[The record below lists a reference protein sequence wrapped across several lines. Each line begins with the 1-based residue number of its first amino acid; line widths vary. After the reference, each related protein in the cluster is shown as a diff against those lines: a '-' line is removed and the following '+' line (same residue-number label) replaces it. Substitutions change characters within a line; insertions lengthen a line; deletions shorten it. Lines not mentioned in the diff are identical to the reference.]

1 MGLDPPCCRHRMWGI
16 KKILQNGWAPGN
28 VIDTKWQGSC
38 SSQTPRYRHPF
49 CRGQN
54 VHDPM
59 VAPRIKEPFC
69 RPPPL
74 QNPSAKAH
82 LSFSQAP
89 HFVERYHFVGIN
101 RSSSYSVSTS
111 YMTPNRALN
120 KHFSSENTFPCG
132 WCTPCQAKHSAHKC
146 ASQWE
151 TSCPSSFC
159 WLGLGKRVWPEC
171 FYKMKRHSCNSINV
185 SLYRR
190 LSLQNGSCISHGI
203 LTKWQGLHDLHV
215 HFWAKIHSLQN
226 D

>member
-1 MGLDPPCCRHRMWGI
+1 MYVCMYVYIYIRYIHICIYINIPVEIDSMGLDPPCCRHRMWGI

-101 RSSSYSVSTS
+101 RSSSYNVSTS

-132 WCTPCQAKHSAHKC
+132 
-146 ASQWE
+146 
-151 TSCPSSFC
+151 
-159 WLGLGKRVWPEC
+159 
-171 FYKMKRHSCNSINV
+171 
-185 SLYRR
+185 
-190 LSLQNGSCISHGI
+190 
-203 LTKWQGLHDLHV
+203 
-215 HFWAKIHSLQN
+215 
-226 D
+226 

>member
-1 MGLDPPCCRHRMWGI
+1 MGLDPPCCRHRMWGF

-101 RSSSYSVSTS
+101 RSSRISTGLHPNQPKLAKTIQIYPDPVLNAPVQQIVRISGSADRCLSKPNAISKTCQCMSVPLCADN
-111 YMTPNRALN
+111 YA
-120 KHFSSENTFPCG
+120 G
-132 WCTPCQAKHSAHKC
+132 HK
-146 ASQWE
+146 
-151 TSCPSSFC
+151 
-159 WLGLGKRVWPEC
+159 
-171 FYKMKRHSCNSINV
+171 
-185 SLYRR
+185 
-190 LSLQNGSCISHGI
+190 SLQ
-203 LTKWQGLHDLHV
+203 T
-215 HFWAKIHSLQN
+215 
-226 D
+226 

>member
-1 MGLDPPCCRHRMWGI
+1 MGSGVWSVEGRVWSVKCRVWGVEWSVKCKCIPVEIDSMGLDPPCCRHRMWGI

-101 RSSSYSVSTS
+101 RSSIFV
-111 YMTPNRALN
+111 R
-120 KHFSSENTFPCG
+120 
-132 WCTPCQAKHSAHKC
+132 
-146 ASQWE
+146 
-151 TSCPSSFC
+151 
-159 WLGLGKRVWPEC
+159 
-171 FYKMKRHSCNSINV
+171 
-185 SLYRR
+185 
-190 LSLQNGSCISHGI
+190 
-203 LTKWQGLHDLHV
+203 DHV
-215 HFWAKIHSLQN
+215 
-226 D
+226 